1 MDKKSMK
8 INVFYGT
15 VYGAA
20 EYAAEQIVEAINSD
34 ATHEAEVFADP
45 NLDVFNQADA
55 VIFVTS
61 TTGQGDLP
69 DNIIPFIQSLKDTMP
84 MMNGKAGLVIGLGD
98 SSYGETY
105 CGASSIIHEVLQELA
120 GNIDDLVQIDAL
132 ETVNA
137 DEEAVPAALE
147 WLAKL

>member
-1 MDKKSMK
+1 MGKEMK
-8 INVFYGT
+8 IHVFYGT

-34 ATHEAEVFADP
+34 GTNEAEVFADP
-45 NLDVFNQADA
+45 DLDAFGQADA

-69 DNIIPFIQSLKDTMP
+69 DNLVPFVQSLKDSMP
-84 MMNGKAGLVIGLGD
+84 MMNGKPGLVIALGD
-98 SSYGETY
+98 SSYGDTY
-105 CGASSIIHEVLQELA
+105 CGAGRIIYDVLEELA
-120 GNIDDLVQIDAL
+120 GKIDDLVQIDAL

-137 DEEAVPAALE
+137 DEEATPAALE

>member
-1 MDKKSMK
+1 MDNENMK
-8 INVFYGT
+8 INVFYAT

-20 EYAAEQIVEAINSD
+20 EYAAEQIVEAINSE

-45 NLDVFNQADA
+45 NIDVFNQADA

-69 DNIIPFIQSLKDTMP
+69 DNIVPFIQTLKDTMP
-84 MMNGKAGLVIGLGD
+84 MMNGKPGLVIALGD

-105 CGASSIIHEVLQELA
+105 CGAGCIIHEVLQELA
-120 GNIDDLVQIDAL
+120 GNVDDLVQIDAL

-137 DEEAVPAALE
+137 DEEAIPAALE
-147 WLAKL
+147 WSAKL